1 MKVNVYKLN
10 SFAKTKEGGN
20 AAGVVTNADSLSEK
34 EMRKIAAILGFSETA
49 FILRSNVADFKVR
62 FFTPKEEVDLC
73 GHATIAAF
81 YTMASLG
88 LLKAGT
94 YKQETKAGILGIQIK
109 EDNSIMMNQPV
120 PVFSEIIDKDELAD
134 SLNIKASQMMEDLSA
149 QVVSTGL
156 RDIMVPVKSIKI
168 LNAIKPDMGK
178 IKKISQKYNA
188 VGYHVFA
195 LESLHG
201 AYANCRNF
209 APLYDIPEESAT
221 GTSNGALGCYL
232 YHYGKINNE
241 QASNIVFE
249 QGYSMKKPSEILV
262 SLTVKETEI
271 LEVKVGGN
279 AMNLALSEVEI

>member
-1 MKVNVYKLN
+1 MKVNVYTLN

-34 EMRKIAAILGFSETA
+34 EMKKIAAILGFSETA

-62 FFTPKEEVDLC
+62 FFTPNEEVDLC
-73 GHATIAAF
+73 GHATIATF

-88 LLKAGT
+88 LLKPGT
-94 YKQETKAGILGIQIK
+94 YKQETKAGIFGIEIK

-134 SLNIKASQMMEDLSA
+134 SLNIKASQMPEDLSV

-195 LESLHG
+195 LESLYG

-249 QGYSMKKPSEILV
+249 QGYSMNKPSEILV
-262 SLTVKETEI
+262 SLTVKENEI

>member
-49 FILRSNVADFKVR
+49 FILQSNVADFKVR

-73 GHATIAAF
+73 GHATIATF
-81 YTMASLG
+81 YSMASLG
-88 LLKAGT
+88 LLKPGT
-94 YKQETKAGILGIQIK
+94 YKQETKAGILGIEIK
-109 EDNSIMMNQPV
+109 EDNSVMMNQPV
-120 PVFSEIIDKDELAD
+120 PLFSEILDKDELAD
-134 SLNIKASQMMEDLSA
+134 SLNIKASQIPEDLPA

-156 RDIMVPVKSIKI
+156 RDIMIPVKSINI
-168 LNAIKPDMGK
+168 LNAIKPDMEK
-178 IKKISQKYNA
+178 IKTISRKYNA

-262 SLTVKETEI
+262 SLTVRENEI
-271 LEVKVGGN
+271 FEVKVGGN
-279 AMNLALSEVEI
+279 AMNLALIEVEI

>member
-1 MKVNVYKLN
+1 MKVNIYKLN

-49 FILRSNVADFKVR
+49 FVLPSNVADFKVR

-73 GHATIAAF
+73 GHATIATF

-88 LLKAGT
+88 LLKPGT
-94 YKQETKAGILGIQIK
+94 YKQETKAGILGIEIK
-109 EDNSIMMNQPV
+109 EDNSIIMNQPV
-120 PVFSEIIDKDELAD
+120 PVFSEIIDKDEIAD
-134 SLNIKASQMMEDLSA
+134 SLNIKASQMPEDLSV

-168 LNAIKPDMGK
+168 LNEIKPDMDK
-178 IKKISQKYNA
+178 IKKISRKYNA

-201 AYANCRNF
+201 AHANCRNF

-232 YHYGKINNE
+232 YHYGKINN
-241 QASNIVFE
+241 QQTSNIVFE
-249 QGYSMKKPSEILV
+249 QGYYMKKPSEILV
-262 SLTVKETEI
+262 SLTVKENEI
-271 LEVKVGGN
+271 LEVKVGGK
-279 AMNLALSEVEI
+279 AMNLTLSEIEI